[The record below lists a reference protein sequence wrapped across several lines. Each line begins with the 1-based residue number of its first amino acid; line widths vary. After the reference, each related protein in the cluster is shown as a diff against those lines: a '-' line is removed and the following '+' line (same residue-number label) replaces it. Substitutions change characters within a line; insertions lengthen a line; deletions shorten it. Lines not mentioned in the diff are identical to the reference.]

1 MPTPD
6 GAAGSL
12 WEATAVE
19 APALAPLAN
28 DGKAEICVVGSG
40 FTGLSTALHLAEVG
54 RDVVVLDRY
63 WPGYGGSGR
72 NGGQILPGLKWLPG
86 ELVEKLG
93 ETAGSRLA
101 DFTGRTPEIVYEML
115 ERHGI
120 RCGLRP
126 NCGWLN
132 AAATDAAATSLR
144 KRADQ
149 FRSLGFPVRFAE
161 GDEVARLLGTP
172 RYRGAL
178 IDGRAGAINP
188 LSLARE
194 LARVAKS
201 YGARI
206 HVTSPAIR
214 LTRTGDRWRIET
226 PGGSVTANKVLL
238 ATNAYTDELW
248 PQLRQEVIPVNSL
261 QVATRPVPMGLRATI
276 LPENHVVS
284 DTQRLLLYFR
294 YDDAGRL
301 ILGGR
306 GSFGERNRDALYRFV
321 ENAAYR
327 LFPQLRGIG
336 WEFRWSGKVALTADQ
351 MPRVHELEPGV
362 VACLG
367 YNGRG
372 VALSNAM
379 GQVLATWLTTRD
391 PDVSPIPVTPLRP
404 IPFHGFRRPVL
415 ELIGAWSR
423 LRDAIG

>member
-1 MPTPD
+1 MATPD

-19 APALAPLAN
+19 APALAPLAS
-28 DGKAEICVVGSG
+28 DAKAEICVVGSG

-120 RCGLRP
+120 RCGLRL

-132 AAATDAAATSLR
+132 AAATEAAATSLR

-149 FRSLGFPVRFAE
+149 FRGLGFPVRFAE
-161 GDEVARLLGTP
+161 EDEVARLLGTP

-201 YGARI
+201 YSARI
-206 HVTSPAIR
+206 HVRSAAIR
-214 LTRTGDRWRIET
+214 LARAGDRWRIQDT
-226 PGGSVTANKVLL
+226 RRLGHGAKSAARDQRLYGRTLAAAPPGGHSREQPPDSDEAPADNL
-238 ATNAYTDELW
+238 ASNNPAREPRRLGHA
-248 PQLRQEVIPVNSL
+248 
-261 QVATRPVPMGLRATI
+261 ATPP
-276 LPENHVVS
+276 
-284 DTQRLLLYFR
+284 
-294 YDDAGRL
+294 
-301 ILGGR
+301 
-306 GSFGERNRDALYRFV
+306 
-321 ENAAYR
+321 
-327 LFPQLRGIG
+327 LFPL
-336 WEFRWSGKVALTADQ
+336 
-351 MPRVHELEPGV
+351 
-362 VACLG
+362 
-367 YNGRG
+367 
-372 VALSNAM
+372 
-379 GQVLATWLTTRD
+379 
-391 PDVSPIPVTPLRP
+391 
-404 IPFHGFRRPVL
+404 
-415 ELIGAWSR
+415 
-423 LRDAIG
+423 